1 MRKYAKLSAN
11 VFNGGNMKK
20 ENSDEG
26 LTPEREA
33 ILEEMVQRFLK
44 FSPEDQKRILDII
57 TINKRRIN
65 GGNKMNKKD
74 YTLDDAIEDVKE
86 SLRRKDE
93 YNIPQ
98 EDGKL
103 TIFID
108 GSFFNIQDDEPKTIA
123 SLMRGANMVELT
135 KNTLGGYD
143 VHIATRRVT

>member
-1 MRKYAKLSAN
+1 
-11 VFNGGNMKK
+11 MKK